1 VTSHPGQLSLATP
14 SRVGAMNTRQ
24 TAVTPCGWGLKAG
37 MVRVWMA
44 GKTV

>member
-1 VTSHPGQLSLATP
+1 MNKSQ
-14 SRVGAMNTRQ
+14 RAMM
-24 TAVTPCGWGLKAG
+24 PCGWGLKAG